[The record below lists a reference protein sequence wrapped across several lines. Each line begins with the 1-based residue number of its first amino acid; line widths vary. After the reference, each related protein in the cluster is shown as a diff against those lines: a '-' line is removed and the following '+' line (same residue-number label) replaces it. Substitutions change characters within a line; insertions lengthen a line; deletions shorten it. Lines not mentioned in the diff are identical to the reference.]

1 MEEGKTEEKPEEK
14 AEEKEPRKG
23 WGIRRIIA
31 LVAICILIIGGA
43 IGGYYYYKYSQR
55 SKAISE
61 LKAQTVKENEVVGK
75 TNDVYKGMSS
85 DPTLDEMTKA
95 MEDALKIYAGL
106 EDIYKKDKEIAPR
119 VGQSWLVEY
128 YDLKIQLHAKTIESG
143 NEFIK
148 YFKSQEG
155 KSVKEL
161 TDEIGQGKMAD
172 NVKKSIMEQNTL
184 AEKVQKIETEHKT
197 FLEKELGLK
206 L

>member
-1 MEEGKTEEKPEEK
+1 MEEGKTEEKL
-14 AEEKEPRKG
+14 EEKEPRKG
-23 WGIRRIIA
+23 WGIGRIIA

-55 SKAISE
+55 SKAVSE
-61 LKAQTVKENEVVGK
+61 LKAQTAKENEVVGK
-75 TNDVYKGMSS
+75 TNDVYKGMSL
-85 DPTLDEMTKA
+85 DYTTLDEMIKA
-95 MEDALKIYAGL
+95 MEDSLKIYAGL

-161 TDEIGQGKMAD
+161 IDEIGQGKMAD

-184 AEKVQKIETEHKT
+184 AYKVQTIENEHKT